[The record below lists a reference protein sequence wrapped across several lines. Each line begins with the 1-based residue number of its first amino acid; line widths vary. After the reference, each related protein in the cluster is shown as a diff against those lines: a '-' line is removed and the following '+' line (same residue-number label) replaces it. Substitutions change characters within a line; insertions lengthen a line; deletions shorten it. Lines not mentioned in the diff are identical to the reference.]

1 MNTLTIKKF
10 TRIHFKILHI
20 CFQPVEQRQHQLRG
34 ISLKIMGNDNRKIT
48 IGRIITR
55 PRRSHSSPP
64 NTLKIRRI
72 NTRRTNYIITCRIK
86 KFSTRAGLE
95 PPNFN
100 NSSEDFIRS
109 SSDASKSIETRSNN
123 SL

>member
-55 PRRSHSSPP
+55 PLPGIYDMPIRIRWMP
-64 NTLKIRRI
+64 NHLDENKDNTITIRLTG
-72 NTRRTNYIITCRIK
+72 NNQ
-86 KFSTRAGLE
+86 GLTMGLPGPDGLQRE
-95 PPNFN
+95 LV
-100 NSSEDFIRS
+100 
-109 SSDASKSIETRSNN
+109 IEKQN
-123 SL
+123 